1 MPTLGVYGS
10 GLDTNAIVSA
20 LVNAEVAPLVDRVNR
35 QERDRNA
42 ELSSLGSLSSSLSA
56 IEASLE
62 SLEDGSAF
70 DALSITSPE
79 AVSVTQSGTARSGNF
94 EVNVTN
100 RASAQSLYSGTFAAT
115 TTEIGTG
122 TLTVAIGS
130 PSYVSGSSGNYSGF
144 AQSSTADITIDST
157 NNTVAGIRDAINAAD
172 AGVTAAIL
180 MDGSNV
186 RLVVTSDDTGAS
198 NAISISVSD
207 GDVDNLDASGLSQL
221 AYHYDGVSLS
231 HVGNLTESQVARD
244 AVFTLNG
251 ISLTN
256 ESNSISG
263 LIDGLDF
270 TLNTET
276 ATSVVVKVEQDRA
289 AITSDIEAFVDAYN
303 SFQSSLAESMSYD
316 ETMGGGVFQGDSMA
330 RQLASSMRSSV
341 TDAVTGL
348 TGSTGLLSTIG
359 ISADRYGQ
367 LVIDSTELANALSTD
382 LSSVKALFAGESGT
396 DGVAKRIT
404 DKIDVYTNVS
414 SGLIVS
420 RENSI
425 QALLD
430 RNESERL
437 TIERRM
443 ASLEERYIRQFSAM
457 DALVGQLQATSDFLT
472 TQLKNIPGQ
481 NTD

>member
-1 MPTLGVYGS
+1 M
-10 GLDTNAIVSA
+10 DTSAIVSA
-20 LVNAEVAPLVDRVNR
+20 LVNAELAPLVERVNR

-42 ELSSLGSLSSSLSA
+42 ELSSLGSLSSSLSVIA
-56 IEASLE
+56 SSLE
-62 SLEDGSAF
+62 SLEGGSAF
-70 DALSITSPE
+70 DALSINSPE
-79 AVSVTQSGTARSGNF
+79 AVSVTQSGTASSGNF

-100 RASAQSLYSGTFAAT
+100 LASAQSLYSGTFAAT

-122 TLTVAIGS
+122 TLTIAIGS
-130 PSYVSGSSGNYSGF
+130 PNYVSGSSGNYSGF
-144 AQSSTADITIDST
+144 TQYLTKDITIDSS
-157 NNTVAGIRDAINAAD
+157 NNTVAGIRDAINASD

-186 RLVVTSDDTGAS
+186 RLVVTSDNTGAS
-198 NAISISVSD
+198 NAISMSVVD
-207 GDVDNLDASGLSQL
+207 GDGNNSNTSGLSQL
-221 AYHYDGVSLS
+221 AYHYDSVSLS
-231 HVGNLTESQVARD
+231 HVGNLTESQIARD
-244 AVFTLNG
+244 SAFTLNG
-251 ISLTN
+251 IPLTN

-270 TLNTET
+270 TLNAET
-276 ATSVVVKVEQDRA
+276 NAAVIVKVEQDHA

-303 SFQSSLAESMSYD
+303 SFQSSLAKSMSYD

-330 RQLASSMRSSV
+330 RQLASSMRASV

-348 TGSTGLLSTIG
+348 TGNLSLLSSIG

-367 LVIDSTELANALSTD
+367 LVVDSTELANALSTD
-382 LSSVKALFAGESGT
+382 LSSVKALFAGDSAT
-396 DGVAKRIT
+396 DGFAKRVT

-425 QALLD
+425 QGLLD

-457 DALVGQLQATSDFLT
+457 DALVGQLQSTSDFLT

-481 NTD
+481 NSD